1 MDTPFGHAEYFD
13 QTTLHPLG
21 LTALLVLGSILL
33 LIHRRW
39 AMLPIIVMAC
49 FIAPGQRIAIFGL
62 NFDLIRML
70 VLIGFFRV
78 IVRSELVALR
88 WKPMDTM
95 VVAWAVTST
104 LLYTALYQTPEAL
117 IYQLGAKIF
126 DGAFAYFVLRAL
138 IQDWDDIRRTMVVF
152 VVVSIPVA
160 VAFLFERATARNVF
174 SIFGGVPEITVM
186 RNDRLRCQGAFA
198 HPILAGV
205 FWSAVQPLLVGLWF
219 AGAKYKPLAIVG
231 LTCST
236 IIILN
241 CASSTPLSGMI
252 LGVVAWAFWP
262 LRARMQQ
269 VRWGLAGLLLVL
281 HFAMKNPVWFLFA
294 KVDFVGG
301 STGWHRFFL
310 MDEFIKQIGAWW
322 AVGMKELLHEDLFDI
337 TNQYVLEGING
348 GLLSMMLFI
357 WIIVRAFG
365 GVGRLWRAER
375 RSRAN
380 QIMAWGMGVTLFV
393 HVTSFFA
400 VSYFGQINI
409 LFSMHLAMI
418 ASLAPGLA
426 PAPALVP
433 AAGPRRAAP
442 VAPRVAVQPP
452 EAGRPA

>member
-1 MDTPFGHAEYFD
+1 
-13 QTTLHPLG
+13 
-21 LTALLVLGSILL
+21 
-33 LIHRRW
+33 
-39 AMLPIIVMAC
+39 MLPIIVMAC

-88 WKPMDTM
+88 WKPMDTI
-95 VVAWAVTST
+95 VVAWAVTAT
-104 LLYTALYQTPEAL
+104 ILYTVLYQTPEAL

-126 DGAFAYFVLRAL
+126 DGAFAYFVLRCL
-138 IQDWDDIRRTMVVF
+138 VQTWDDVRRTMLVF
-152 VVVSIPVA
+152 VIVSIPVSI
-160 VAFLFERATARNVF
+160 AFLFEQATARNVF

-205 FWSAVQPLLVGLWF
+205 FWAAIQPMILGLWF
-219 AGAKYKPLAIVG
+219 AGARYKPLALVG
-231 LTCST
+231 LFCST
-236 IIILN
+236 VIVLT

-252 LGVVAWAFWP
+252 LGGVAWAFWP

-269 VRWGLAGLLLVL
+269 VRWGLAALLVVL

-357 WIIVRAFG
+357 WIIARAFS
-365 GVGRLWRAER
+365 GVGRLWRVEQ

-380 QIMAWGMGVTLFV
+380 QVMAWAMGVTMFV

-409 LFSMHLAMI
+409 LFTMHLAMI

-433 AAGPRRAAP
+433 AAPRRA
-442 VAPRVAVQPP
+442 VAPTPP
-452 EAGRPA
+452 GIPAPRPNVRRPA